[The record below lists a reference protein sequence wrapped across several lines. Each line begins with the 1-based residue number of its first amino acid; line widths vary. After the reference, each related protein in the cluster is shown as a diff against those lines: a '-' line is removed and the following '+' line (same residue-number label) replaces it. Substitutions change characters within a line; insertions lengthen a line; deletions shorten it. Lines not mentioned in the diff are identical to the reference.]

1 MIRFFKALFN
11 LIPFMYDFWGIIG
24 AILAVICIIIV
35 FAIIWF
41 ILYAVVFTIVT
52 LTGHEMPRIRIAGK
66 NRISRS
72 LINAINRITSF
83 IATIPEGLR
92 GLPGAVKR
100 LPETIKSV
108 PANMEKNRAE
118 KAAKLNE
125 AEDYSH
131 IKADVI
137 DIEPEIPDLE
147 DPAGAL
153 KKRPTKDAKDEARTI
168 AKAISEAAKALNADD
183 TKAEARA
190 IAKAISEAAK
200 ALSAEEAKSE
210 EKPGPVVEAA
220 PTPVVERVSEPGPVI
235 EPVVEPVA
243 ETTPEPDTEPV
254 AEVAVKPETKAV
266 PKSDTILIT
275 GSIPKPELILEP
287 LTKISITDDHTFAY
301 SYEVL
306 NRCFGKDYKT
316 YSRSVLHLND
326 EHTIRVWFPKIYTTV
341 AAAEKA
347 AATAKENVFAISK
360 NGQNIHTV
368 GKVTDDGDGI
378 RFVFAKIGR
387 KPYKFLGVFTKD
399 LAKSKS
405 DVLYFKQIEA
415 EADFSRWSKED

>member
-52 LTGHEMPRIRIAGK
+52 LTGHEMPRIRIAGR

-72 LINAINRITSF
+72 LINTTNRITSF
-83 IATIPEGLR
+83 IATIPERLR
-92 GLPGAVKR
+92 GLPGAVRK

-108 PANMEKNRAE
+108 PANMEKKRAE
-118 KAAKLNE
+118 KASKLNE

-137 DIEPEIPDLE
+137 DIEPEIPNLE
-147 DPAGAL
+147 DPRGAL
-153 KKRPTKDAKDEARTI
+153 KNRPAKNAKAEAGTI
-168 AKAISEAAKALNADD
+168 AKAISEAAKALSSEDA
-183 TKAEARA
+183 KAEE
-190 IAKAISEAAK
+190 I
-200 ALSAEEAKSE
+200 
-210 EKPGPVVEAA
+210 VEA
-220 PTPVVERVSEPGPVI
+220 TLEPVPEVVP
-235 EPVVEPVA
+235 EPVVELVSEPEPVIESPVA
-243 ETTPEPDTEPV
+243 TSAEPV
-254 AEVAVKPETKAV
+254 TETA
-266 PKSDTILIT
+266 PKSDTTLIT

-287 LTKISITDDHTFAY
+287 VTKISTADDCTFAY

-316 YSRSVLHLND
+316 YSRSVLYLND
-326 EHTIRVWFPKIYTTV
+326 ERTIRVWFPKIYTTV

-347 AATAKENVFAISK
+347 SATAKENVFAISK
-360 NGQNIHTV
+360 NGQNLHTV
-368 GKVTDDGDGI
+368 GDITDDGEGI

-405 DVLYFKQIEA
+405 DVLYFKQIET
-415 EADFSRWSKED
+415 EADLSKWNTEN